1 MTTVLVSIDGVRP
14 DALIAANCPHITGLQ
29 QRGSWTFNGRSVTPS
44 ITLPCHMSTFHS
56 VPPTRHGVTTNDWQ
70 PMARPLPGLIE
81 QINTANLK
89 AGFFYNW
96 DPLRNLCTP
105 LQLHFSYF
113 RNNTYSDLEN
123 GDNVI
128 ATEAVNY
135 INNDTPDFVFVY
147 LSTADTAGHM
157 FGWMSDGYLQ
167 QVERV
172 DQAFGILLDGLPTQS
187 TVLVHSDHGGH
198 DRTHGTEMPEDM
210 TIPWLIMGPNI
221 KQGHEIETA
230 VSLLDT
236 APTLAHIMNID
247 THRDWEGHC
256 IEEIFINGHLS

>member
-1 MTTVLVSIDGVRP
+1 MTTILVSIDGVRP
-14 DALIAANCPHITGLQ
+14 DALLAANCPHITGL
-29 QRGSWTFNGRSVTPS
+29 RHSGSWTFKARSVTPS

-70 PMARPLPGLIE
+70 PMARPLPGLVE
-81 QINTANLK
+81 QINAANLK

-113 RNNTYSDLEN
+113 RNNTYTDLEN

-128 ATEAVNY
+128 ATEAVRY
-135 INNDTPDFVFVY
+135 INSDNPDFIFVY

-172 DQAFGILLDGLPTQS
+172 DKAFGILLNGLTADS
-187 TVLVHSDHGGH
+187 TLLVHSDHGGH

-210 TIPWLIMGPNI
+210 IIPG
-221 KQGHEIETA
+221 
-230 VSLLDT
+230 SLWG
-236 APTLAHIMNID
+236 
-247 THRDWEGHC
+247 RV
-256 IEEIFINGHLS
+256 